1 MASITCRKG
10 GTSHTHTSVQD
21 VRACYGASQ
30 RTAESNRYMDLVN
43 KQNGHVQP
51 GSFVGGGH
59 PDAPKSRLLDPAA
72 TAPDTADT
80 PEQEMDARFA
90 AMEAAQEQAAYA
102 AKTQRDDKI
111 FAEFTDGTVSREI
124 SRALSVLETQVP
136 AGRYAVGAEGA
147 TKFYKIDKPT
157 EGRWAGYVFVKVQAS
172 DELHPVKNRNARI
185 DVLHAI
191 VSQGVQQSME
201 RYGRELGVC
210 GHCSRTLTD
219 PESIAR
225 GIGPICAGKLGW

>member
-21 VRACYGASQ
+21 VRDCYGSSASPL
-30 RTAESNRYMDLVN
+30 ASAPAGKYENLVN
-43 KQNGHVQP
+43 KQNGHVKPSGQ
-51 GSFVGGGH
+51 FVGGGH
-59 PDAPKSRLLDPAA
+59 PKSRLFDPA
-72 TAPDTADT
+72 DTADT
-80 PEQEMDARFA
+80 PEREMDARFA
-90 AMEAAQEQAAYA
+90 AMEAAQEQQAYA
-102 AKTQRDDKI
+102 AKMQRDDKI
-111 FAEFTDGTVSREI
+111 FAGFTDGTVSREI
-124 SRALSVLETQVP
+124 SRALSVLEAQVP
-136 AGRYAVGAEGA
+136 SGRYAIVAEGA
-147 TKFYKIDKPT
+147 TKFYKIDKPKQ
-157 EGRWAGYVFVKVQAS
+157 GRWAGYVFIKVQAS
-172 DELHPVKNRNARI
+172 DEFHPVKNRNARV

-191 VSQGVQQSME
+191 VSQGVQESME